1 MEGLPLFPE
10 AATDSAAWATLLT
23 GPFATAL
30 IDPPWNFKT
39 WSATGRDRCADRHC
53 RVPLLEVLKAIP
65 VANIMLPDSV
75 IIVWSTCCPGLSV
88 GAAAASLRRGVARR
102 PLGVLLQI
110 DQAVLASFVIAESR
124 MAAINLALQQQ
135 EQLLDVS
142 EHKTAMIA
150 ALHKILYVIVE
161 ARAAGD
167 RAAQARGGEAEGRT
181 RTS

>member
-1 MEGLPLFPE
+1 
-10 AATDSAAWATLLT
+10 
-23 GPFATAL
+23 
-30 IDPPWNFKT
+30 
-39 WSATGRDRCADRHC
+39 
-53 RVPLLEVLKAIP
+53 
-65 VANIMLPDSV
+65 
-75 IIVWSTCCPGLSV
+75 
-88 GAAAASLRRGVARR
+88 
-102 PLGVLLQI
+102 
-110 DQAVLASFVIAESR
+110 